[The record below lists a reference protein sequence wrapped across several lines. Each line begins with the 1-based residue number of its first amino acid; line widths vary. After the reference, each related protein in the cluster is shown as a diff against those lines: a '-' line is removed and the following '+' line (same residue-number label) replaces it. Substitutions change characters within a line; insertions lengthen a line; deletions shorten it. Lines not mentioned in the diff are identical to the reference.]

1 MTHVA
6 GIDLA
11 RARADTPGCAHVTH
25 FNNAG
30 AGLMPQSVLD
40 TMVAHLRR
48 EATIGGYEA
57 AAEAG
62 NRLEAVYD
70 ELAALLGCDRDEIA
84 VVENAT
90 RAWDMAFYALR
101 FDPGDRILCA
111 RAEYESNV
119 IALLQVAKRT
129 GALVEPVPNDEHGR
143 LSVAALGE
151 MLDDRVKLVAI
162 THVPTNGGLVN
173 PIEEV
178 GALTQA
184 AGIAFLVDA
193 CQSIGQLPLDVERI
207 GCDML
212 SATGRK
218 YLRGPRATGLLYIR
232 RELADRLEPPLLD
245 LHAAKWVAED
255 RYEIRPGA
263 RRFENWESNV
273 AAKLGLG
280 EATRYARAWGIEAI
294 EARVVA
300 LAERLRAGL
309 ARIEGVRVRDLGVRH
324 CGIVSFTVEGRSSS
338 AVKADLARRAI
349 NVEVS
354 PGHYTR
360 YDMVERGMND
370 LVRAS
375 VHYYNSEEEVD
386 ALVAAVGEPGE
397 SPA

>member
-1 MTHVA
+1 
-6 GIDLA
+6 
-11 RARADTPGCAHVTH
+11 
-25 FNNAG
+25 
-30 AGLMPQSVLD
+30 
-40 TMVAHLRR
+40 
-48 EATIGGYEA
+48 
-57 AAEAG
+57 
-62 NRLEAVYD
+62 
-70 ELAALLGCDRDEIA
+70 
-84 VVENAT
+84 
-90 RAWDMAFYALR
+90 MAFYALR

-218 YLRGPRATGLLYIR
+218 YLRGPRATGLLYVR

-245 LHAAKWVAED
+245 LHAARWVAED

-309 ARIEGVRVRDLGVRH
+309 ARIEGVRVRDLGVRR

>member
-1 MTHVA
+1 LTLVA

-11 RARADTPGCAHVTH
+11 RARAETPGCAHVAH

-30 AGLMPQSVLD
+30 AGLVPEPVLD
-40 TMVAHLRR
+40 AMLGHLQR

-57 AAEAG
+57 EAEADD
-62 NRLEAVYD
+62 RLEAVYN
-70 ELAALLGCDRDEIA
+70 ELAALLGCERDEIA

-101 FDPGDRILCA
+101 FGPGDRILCA

-119 IALLQVAKRT
+119 VAFLQVAHRT
-129 GALVEPVPNDEHGR
+129 GAVVEPVPNDEHGQ
-143 LSVAALGE
+143 LSVAALSE

-178 GALTQA
+178 GALAQA
-184 AGIAFLVDA
+184 AGVPFLVDA
-193 CQSIGQLPLDVERI
+193 CQSIGQLPLDVGRI

-218 YLRGPRATGLLYIR
+218 YLRGPRATGLLYVR

-245 LHAAKWVAED
+245 LHAARWVAED
-255 RYEIRPGA
+255 RYEIRPGT
-263 RRFENWESNV
+263 RRFENWETNV

-280 EATRYARAWGIEAI
+280 EAVRYARAWGLEAI

-309 ARIEGVRVRDLGVRH
+309 GEVDGVRVRDLGVRR
-324 CGIVSFTVEGRSSS
+324 CGIVSFTVEGRPSS
-338 AVKADLARRAI
+338 AVKADLARRGI

-360 YDMVERGMND
+360 YDMVERGMED

-375 VHYYNSEEEVD
+375 VHYYNSEDEVD
-386 ALVAAVGEPGE
+386 ALVAALAERR
-397 SPA
+397 

>member
-1 MTHVA
+1 
-6 GIDLA
+6 
-11 RARADTPGCAHVTH
+11 
-25 FNNAG
+25 
-30 AGLMPQSVLD
+30 
-40 TMVAHLRR
+40 
-48 EATIGGYEA
+48 
-57 AAEAG
+57 
-62 NRLEAVYD
+62 
-70 ELAALLGCDRDEIA
+70 
-84 VVENAT
+84 
-90 RAWDMAFYALR
+90 
-101 FDPGDRILCA
+101 
-111 RAEYESNV
+111 
-119 IALLQVAKRT
+119 
-129 GALVEPVPNDEHGR
+129 
-143 LSVAALGE
+143 
-151 MLDDRVKLVAI
+151 ML
-162 THVPTNGGLVN
+162 T
-173 PIEEV
+173 
-178 GALTQA
+178 
-184 AGIAFLVDA
+184 
-193 CQSIGQLPLDVERI
+193 
-207 GCDML
+207 
-212 SATGRK
+212 ATGRK

-309 ARIEGVRVRDLGVRH
+309 ARIEGVRVRDLGVRR

>member
-1 MTHVA
+1 
-6 GIDLA
+6 
-11 RARADTPGCAHVTH
+11 
-25 FNNAG
+25 
-30 AGLMPQSVLD
+30 
-40 TMVAHLRR
+40 
-48 EATIGGYEA
+48 
-57 AAEAG
+57 
-62 NRLEAVYD
+62 
-70 ELAALLGCDRDEIA
+70 
-84 VVENAT
+84 
-90 RAWDMAFYALR
+90 
-101 FDPGDRILCA
+101 
-111 RAEYESNV
+111 
-119 IALLQVAKRT
+119 
-129 GALVEPVPNDEHGR
+129 
-143 LSVAALGE
+143 
-151 MLDDRVKLVAI
+151 
-162 THVPTNGGLVN
+162 
-173 PIEEV
+173 
-178 GALTQA
+178 
-184 AGIAFLVDA
+184 
-193 CQSIGQLPLDVERI
+193 
-207 GCDML
+207 ML

-218 YLRGPRATGLLYIR
+218 YLRGPRATGLLYVR

-309 ARIEGVRVRDLGVRH
+309 ARIEGVRVRDLGVRR

>member
-1 MTHVA
+1 LTLVA

-11 RARADTPGCAHVTH
+11 RARAETPGCAHVAH

-30 AGLMPQSVLD
+30 AGLVPEPVLD
-40 TMVAHLRR
+40 AMVGHLQR

-57 AAEAG
+57 EAEADD
-62 NRLEAVYD
+62 RLEAVYD
-70 ELAALLGCDRDEIA
+70 ELAALLGCERDEIA

-101 FDPGDRILCA
+101 FGPGDRILCA

-119 IALLQVAKRT
+119 VAFLQVAHRT
-129 GALVEPVPNDEHGR
+129 GAVVEPVPNDEHGQ
-143 LSVAALGE
+143 LSVAALSE

-178 GALTQA
+178 GALAQA
-184 AGIAFLVDA
+184 AGVPFLVDA
-193 CQSIGQLPLDVERI
+193 CQSIGQLPLDVGRI

-218 YLRGPRATGLLYIR
+218 YLRGPRATGLLYVR

-245 LHAAKWVAED
+245 LHAARWVAED
-255 RYEIRPGA
+255 RYEIRPGT
-263 RRFENWESNV
+263 RRFENWETNV
-273 AAKLGLG
+273 AGKLGLG
-280 EATRYARAWGIEAI
+280 EAVRYARAWGLEAI

-309 ARIEGVRVRDLGVRH
+309 GEVDGVRVRDLGVRR
-324 CGIVSFTVEGRSSS
+324 CGIVSFTVEGRPSS

-360 YDMVERGMND
+360 YDMVERGMED

-375 VHYYNSEEEVD
+375 VHYYNSEDEVD
-386 ALVAAVGEPGE
+386 ALVAALAERR
-397 SPA
+397 

>member
-1 MTHVA
+1 VS
-6 GIDLA
+6 GFDLA
-11 RARADTPGCAHVTH
+11 RARAETPGCAHVAH

-30 AGLMPQSVLD
+30 AALAPQPVLD
-40 TMVAHLRR
+40 AVLSHLER

-57 AAEAG
+57 AAEADD
-62 NRLEAVYD
+62 RVEAVYD

-90 RAWDMAFYALR
+90 RAWDMAFYSLA
-101 FDPGDRILCA
+101 FEPGDRILCA

-119 IALLQVAKRT
+119 IALLQVARRT
-129 GALVEPVPNDEHGR
+129 GAVVEPVPNDEHGQ

-151 MLDDRVKLVAI
+151 MLDDRVKLIAT

-173 PIEEV
+173 PIEDV
-178 GALTQA
+178 GALA
-184 AGIAFLVDA
+184 RSAGVPFLVDA
-193 CQSIGQLPLDVERI
+193 CQSIGQLPLDVARI

-218 YLRGPRATGLLYIR
+218 YLRGPRGTGLLYVR

-245 LHAAKWVAED
+245 LHAAEWVAED

-263 RRFENWESNV
+263 RRFENWEGNV

-280 EATRYARAWGIEAI
+280 EAARYARAWGVEAI

-300 LAERLRAGL
+300 LAERLRGGL
-309 ARIEGVRVRDLGVRH
+309 GDIDGVRVRDLGVRR
-324 CGIVSFTVEGRSSS
+324 CGIVSFTVDGRSSG
-338 AVKADLARRAI
+338 AVKEDLARRAI
-349 NVEVS
+349 NVSVS

-360 YDMVERGMND
+360 YDMVERGMED

-375 VHYYNSEEEVD
+375 VHYYNSEDEVD
-386 ALVAAVGEPGE
+386 ALVAAVAGRG
-397 SPA
+397 